1 MDFCTRIKQIRLSTG
16 MTRKQF
22 CAYFDIPYRTVTEWE
37 RGTRHAPS
45 YVLQLL
51 EYYVTHEGLA
61 SSSPPEA
68 SLDADSSPSTS
79 I

>member
-37 RGTRHAPS
+37 RGTRSRSALCPQFTGI
-45 YVLQLL
+45 LRD
-51 EYYVTHEGLA
+51 
-61 SSSPPEA
+61 P
-68 SLDADSSPSTS
+68 
-79 I
+79 